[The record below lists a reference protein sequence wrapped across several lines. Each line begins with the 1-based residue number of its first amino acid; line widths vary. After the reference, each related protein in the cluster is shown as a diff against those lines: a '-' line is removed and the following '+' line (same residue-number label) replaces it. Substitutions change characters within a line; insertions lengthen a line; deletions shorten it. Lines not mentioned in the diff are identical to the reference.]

1 MKGSYAQGYA
11 KQYNKMAVQT
21 AVDTGSP
28 HRLVQMLFD
37 GALGKIT
44 VAKGH
49 LGRGE
54 IAQKGQNISW
64 AISIIEGLRS
74 SLDMEKGGEIDA
86 NLDGLYDYMKRRL
99 VEANISNDS
108 TMLDEVASLL
118 RDIKGAWDAIAP
130 GPGS

>member
-1 MKGSYAQGYA
+1 MKGSHARGYA

-37 GALGKIT
+37 GAVGKIT

-49 LGRGE
+49 LSRGE

-74 SLDMEKGGEIDA
+74 SLDMEKGGEIAA
-86 NLDGLYDYMKRRL
+86 NLDRLYDYMKRRL
-99 VEANISNDS
+99 VEANISNDPA
-108 TMLDEVASLL
+108 MLDEVASLL

-130 GPGS
+130 ESGA